1 MTFEKMISVDRRQEQ
16 ERFELT
22 TSMGREAL
30 RQVEIANRPK
40 IVSTSQ
46 TSTVSTEGGNAT

>member
-1 MTFEKMISVDRRQEQ
+1 MTCEKMISVDRRQEQ

-40 IVSTSQ
+40 IVPTSQ